1 MVIATGPWQDFG
13 YRPGDEVGGLYWAMS
28 ILLPGYGGFRYPAKW
43 MTVFALA
50 LSQLAGGGLTLL
62 AEPSVRAWWERA
74 IAAIRNWALV
84 GLFVGLG
91 AAAIVGVENV
101 LPGAEGDARRGLAW
115 WAVMRGGALAATA
128 AAAAGVVLSAVS
140 RGEGKPGMLQG
151 ASVAIALVAAIDL
164 VVACRGEIVVEPFSE
179 LVASSGYLD
188 TLPTAQRQSTM
199 AKPRLHVIGANP
211 KFADTR
217 NPRRFVRYTGL
228 MGRSHVPWLHG
239 AGLVGEFSTAMPA
252 DLERLFE
259 PRRIDGRAVP
269 PRRVA
274 DLSGVEYFVV
284 SLEGLGKATAKAA
297 FSEWSPGQQ
306 QGAFEG
312 SVPGGD
318 RLPMQP
324 LWLPGEEDD
333 APAALLVK
341 NTAFL
346 LRARIVR
353 DVEVRPPGSLTADEI
368 AFPSPGVP
376 NLFTRV
382 IVEAESEA
390 AIAPPAAAA
399 AGPLPT
405 ADDCRI
411 VVDEPQ
417 RVVVEADLVAAGMLV
432 VADTFHPD
440 WHAALATPGA
450 DPRPLLILRANL
462 MHRAV
467 SLPAGRHRVEF
478 RHHSQ
483 TFARSGAVTL
493 TAWAIWAV
501 ALAVSLRRPHDA
513 RREAL

>member
-1 MVIATGPWQDFG
+1 
-13 YRPGDEVGGLYWAMS
+13 
-28 ILLPGYGGFRYPAKW
+28 
-43 MTVFALA
+43 
-50 LSQLAGGGLTLL
+50 
-62 AEPSVRAWWERA
+62 
-74 IAAIRNWALV
+74 
-84 GLFVGLG
+84 
-91 AAAIVGVENV
+91 
-101 LPGAEGDARRGLAW
+101 
-115 WAVMRGGALAATA
+115 
-128 AAAAGVVLSAVS
+128 
-140 RGEGKPGMLQG
+140 
-151 ASVAIALVAAIDL
+151 
-164 VVACRGEIVVEPFSE
+164 
-179 LVASSGYLD
+179 
-188 TLPTAQRQSTM
+188 
-199 AKPRLHVIGANP
+199 
-211 KFADTR
+211 
-217 NPRRFVRYTGL
+217 

-239 AGLVGEFSTAMPA
+239 AGLVGEPGTAMSA
-252 DLERLFE
+252 DLEQLHE
-259 PRRIDGRAVP
+259 PHRIDGRAVP

-284 SLEGLGKATAKAA
+284 SLEGLDQATGKAVLAG
-297 FSEWSPGQQ
+297 WSPGQQ

-341 NTAFL
+341 ITAFL

-353 DVEVRPPGSLTADEI
+353 EVEVRPLGSPTAAEI
-368 AFPSPGVP
+368 AFPSPRVP
-376 NLFTRV
+376 DLSTRV

-390 AIAPPAAAA
+390 AIAPPAAAT

-493 TAWAIWAV
+493 TAWAIWAA